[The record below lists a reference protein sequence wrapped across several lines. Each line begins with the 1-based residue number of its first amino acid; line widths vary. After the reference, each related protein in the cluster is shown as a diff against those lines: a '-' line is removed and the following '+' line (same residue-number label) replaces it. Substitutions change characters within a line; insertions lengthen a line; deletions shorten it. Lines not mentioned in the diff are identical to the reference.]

1 MKSRNKSMFGSFVMT
16 SLLVGAALLGDN
28 SAIQAD
34 ETQSLLVTEIAPNIQ
49 GPEDYEYLEVHNA
62 STNKVNLADYSFQ
75 YVYTDGSYD
84 NINLSVPDYTVESKE
99 TVVLWFN
106 KTGAATESFREH
118 FPSTRDD
125 VTILEF
131 SGDGFT
137 GMSNGGNR
145 GITITDANQSLVSS
159 ADYLQEEVSED
170 LSKHFQ
176 IQSGK
181 AEMNTYQT
189 SSPATP
195 GDIHAEQVTIPSAD
209 NPEPVITHT
218 PVTTVDG
225 SQNLT
230 IQTKIEDDQDL
241 ITATLHYQTH
251 PKLNWQTVPLT
262 SEDQINFSAE
272 IPYEQF
278 LGESLNYYIEVTDGS
293 NTVTSP
299 EDKTAPYSAAVTIE
313 SSIDP
318 QSVPRL
324 LLTEVTP
331 DTVNVDGS
339 DGYEFIEGYNNTSQ
353 PINLKDYQILYRYP
367 SSSQLEWD
375 LTEDLVIEPQQPFI
389 IWIKNGANDDLTIE
403 DFNDNFGTDLTKEE
417 LTTVQADGMANGSQR
432 SIIIADDLGT
442 ELSVSTYNAIEKDT
456 AENQGITYKYPVSGT
471 SMVKTGT
478 APLATPGT
486 LLNGQTPAEP
496 VQVSDDTEGPSITHE
511 PSASVKSGSD
521 LKIEAQVT
529 DNKQI
534 NTVSL
539 SYKNVDAEEWM
550 RLEMKAVQGKADV
563 YEAVIPSRDTR
574 TGNLTYKIE
583 ASDSVNV
590 AETEL
595 YSVDVQAADYDAQ
608 QMPMLLITEVV
619 PDSVNVNGL
628 DGYEY
633 IEVYNNSSKDIDF
646 KDYKLRYRYPME
658 GPAADLLWSPEQEN
672 VIIPSGQSV
681 VFWIKNTGNQDK
693 TAGDFNENYGKDLEV
708 GQNLFTIQSNGMSNS
723 GNRGLVVATNTGHEI
738 VTTEYNDEANKK
750 DPSANKG
757 IVYAFPTD
765 GSNKMVKVS
774 SAVKEATPAAV
785 ETYQIPETLV
795 ETTEDQEEPQ
805 VEDLTNIKEVN
816 EKDNLQLRFDASD
829 NKEVKTVTLY
839 YKNNAQKEYTSVDLQ
854 EDYDD
859 GFYHHTIY
867 SPVMIGKENID
878 YYLEVSDGTNS
889 ISTEKKNVQ
898 IIGNEQQTGLR
909 LNVEDEKV
917 LTGETLLKA
926 TSSSENYD
934 QIDLS
939 IDGRSVTSE
948 TYRSLE
954 QPAYFAFDVK
964 KTNLYFKNGVTMDEE
979 TLLIFDD
986 TINTYQTMTVP
997 VEPENI
1003 PYGESTTI
1011 AIRSG
1016 TKVSPFDQESE
1027 ENRDDFYVKNVRM
1040 VLSDGT
1046 VIYDP
1051 KYNQPDQELSI
1062 GDGGASIPTLEFSF
1076 DLPDEP
1082 FISKT
1087 YTWDTT
1093 AYEEGN
1099 HTIETSDGEDTK
1111 QAEVV
1116 VDNSAPVVTASV
1128 DENTEYKG
1136 EFTIDAD
1143 MEDQFSG
1150 VTEVTALLDGE
1161 PIELPYQTSSA
1172 KLTPGE
1178 HSFEVTATD
1187 LVGNQAQE
1195 QVTFNVV
1202 EEHPYQPEV
1211 LSPKDGAENVKTNAS
1226 LSVKVSDPTSDD
1238 MLVEYFEGAEYKPG
1252 DSEIQVF
1259 SNSSTTEPPTEL
1271 SSNSDKPLKETD
1283 IEKITSNDQAYFTTK
1298 STEEFPYHR
1307 FEVEVGQELTESDRV
1322 ELNWEGKSLPGRK
1335 VSMYVWNFSTNE
1347 WDLKQW
1353 KVAEEQDFSLT
1364 TQLKDMSYISE
1375 GKVHVLI
1382 QDEIAKETPFD
1393 YTLVWMSDTQYYSES
1408 YPYIYKD
1415 MVDWVA
1421 ANKETFNIPYVFHT
1435 GDLVDEWDDD
1445 QQWNYA
1451 DEYMNVL
1458 EGAGLPYG
1466 VLAGNHDVNQK
1477 NNDYTQYSKYFGA
1490 SRFNNQPTYGESYKD
1505 NRGHYDL
1512 LSVNGNDFLMLYMGW
1527 GVTQEDLDWM
1537 NSVLAQYPDRM
1548 AFLSLHEYLLVSG
1561 NRSPLGEDIYKQVV
1575 EPNENVVAVLSGHYH
1590 DSETLIDEIDDDGD
1604 GTADRKV
1611 YQMLADYQGGP
1622 EGGQGY
1628 LRLLHVNPN
1637 ENKIYV
1643 KTYSPYLDD
1652 YNYYDAGNYPGKD
1665 EFIIDLPLQPK
1676 EKQVSTDHFEVNVFT
1691 DQEVGKA
1698 RTAKSDHKA
1707 KVSWKHLNE
1716 ETEYNWYVKV
1726 SDQFGGETISPV
1738 WSFTTESKQKKEK
1751 VKDEKDKENK
1761 QDEGKPL
1768 KVKEKKGKWEIKL
1781 PNTFKHE
1788 NVKKESISIKNDQ
1801 DVRIEGTILVK
1812 KDGRTIEFTPEN
1824 SQSKDD
1830 TYVLSVKELEEE
1842 LVFELDY

>member
-1 MKSRNKSMFGSFVMT
+1 MKRRNKNMVRSFVMS
-16 SLLVGAALLGDN
+16 SLLLGAALIGDH
-28 SAIQAD
+28 SVIKAE
-34 ETQSLLVTEIAPNIQ
+34 ETQSLLVTEIAPNIE
-49 GPEDYEYLEVHNA
+49 GPEDYEYFEVYNSSTEKINLE
-62 STNKVNLADYSFQ
+62 DYSFQ

-84 NINLSVPDYTVESKE
+84 DITLSVPDYTVASKE

-106 KTGAATESFREH
+106 KTGATTESFREH
-118 FPSTRDD
+118 FPSTRED

-131 SGDGFT
+131 SGEGFT

-145 GITITDANQSLVSS
+145 GITITDANQGLVSS
-159 ADYLQEEVSED
+159 AVYSKEEVSED

-176 IQSGK
+176 IQSGN

-189 SSPATP
+189 SSHATP
-195 GDIHAEQVTIPSAD
+195 GDIHAEQVVIPSED
-209 NPEPVITHT
+209 NSAPVITHT
-218 PVTTVDG
+218 PVNTVDG
-225 SQNLT
+225 GQNLT
-230 IQTKIEDDQDL
+230 IQTKIEDDQDV

-251 PKLNWQTVPLT
+251 PQMNWQSVSLT
-262 SEDQINFSAE
+262 TEDQTNFAAE

-278 LGESLNYYIEVTDGS
+278 LGESLTYFIEVTDGS
-293 NTVTSP
+293 NTVTYP
-299 EDKTAPYSAAVTIE
+299 EDRTKPFSVAVTIE
-313 SSIDP
+313 DSADP
-318 QSVPRL
+318 QSVPKL

-331 DTVNVDGS
+331 DTVNVGGS

-353 PINLKDYQILYRYP
+353 PINLKDYQIIYRYP

-375 LTEDLVIEPQQPFI
+375 LTEDLTIGPQQPFV
-389 IWIKNGANDDLTIE
+389 IWIKNGANDDLTID
-403 DFNDNFGTDLTKEE
+403 DFNENFGTELTKEE
-417 LTTVQADGMANGSQR
+417 LTTVSSDGMANGSQR

-442 ELSVSTYNAIEKDT
+442 ELSVSTYNANEMDT
-456 AENQGITYKYPVSGT
+456 AENQGITYKYPSSGT

-478 APLATPGT
+478 APLGTPGI

-496 VQVSDDTEGPSITHE
+496 VEISDDTEAPFISHE
-511 PSASVKSGSD
+511 PIDSVKSGND

-539 SYKNVDAEEWM
+539 SYKNVEAEEWM
-550 RLEMKAVQGKADV
+550 RLDMKAVQGKMDV
-563 YEAVIPSRDTR
+563 YEAVIPSRDKR

-583 ASDSVNV
+583 ATDGVHV
-590 AETEL
+590 AETET
-595 YSVDVQAADYDAQ
+595 YTVNVQTADYDAEQ
-608 QMPMLLITEVV
+608 VPTLLITEVV

-633 IEVYNNSSKDIDF
+633 IEVYNNSSKDMNF

-658 GPAADLLWSPEQEN
+658 GPAADLLWSPEQED

-681 VFWIKNTGNQDK
+681 VFWIKNTGNQGQ
-693 TAGDFNENYGKDLEV
+693 TADDFNENYGTDLEI

-738 VTTEYNDEANKK
+738 ITTEYNDEANKK
-750 DPSANKG
+750 DPSSNKG

-774 SAVKEATPAAV
+774 SAVKEATPASV
-785 ETYQIPETLV
+785 ETYQIPEMFI
-795 ETTEDQEEPQ
+795 ETIEDQEDPEL
-805 VEDLTNIKEVN
+805 EDLTNIKEVN
-816 EKDNLQLRFDASD
+816 EQENLELRFDARD
-829 NKEVKTVTLY
+829 NQEVKTVTLY
-839 YKNNAQKEYTSVDLQ
+839 YKNNTQKEFTTVDLQ

-867 SPVMIGKENID
+867 SPIMIGRENIE
-878 YYLEVSDGTNS
+878 YYLEVSDGTNT
-889 ISTEKKNVQ
+889 ITTEKKTVQ
-898 IIGNEQQTGLR
+898 IIGNDQQTGLR

-934 QIDLS
+934 QIELS

-964 KTNLYFKNGVTMDEE
+964 KTNLYFKNGVTMNDE

-986 TINTYQTMTVP
+986 TVNTYQTMTVSI
-997 VEPENI
+997 EPENI

-1051 KYNQPDQELSI
+1051 KYNKPDQELSI

-1076 DLPDEP
+1076 DLPEEP

-1087 YTWDTT
+1087 YKWDTT

-1099 HTIETSDGEDTK
+1099 HTIETSDGGDTK

-1116 VDNSAPVVTASV
+1116 IDNSAPVITASV

-1136 EFTIDAD
+1136 AFTLDAD
-1143 MEDQFSG
+1143 IEDQWSG

-1161 PIELPYQTSSA
+1161 TIELPYQTSSA
-1172 KLTPGE
+1172 KLSPGE

-1187 LVGNQAQE
+1187 LVGNQAEE
-1195 QVTFNVV
+1195 QVTFKVV

-1211 LSPKDGAENVKTNAS
+1211 LSPADGAENVKNNAS

-1238 MLVEYFEGAEYKPG
+1238 MLVEFYKGDEYEPG
-1252 DSEIQVF
+1252 DSEIQVY
-1259 SNSSTTEPPTEL
+1259 SSSSTTEPPTEL
-1271 SSNSDKPLKETD
+1271 SSSSDKLLQETD
-1283 IEKITSNDQAYFTTK
+1283 IEKINSNDQTYFTTT
-1298 STEEFPYHR
+1298 STEKFPYHR
-1307 FEVEVGQELTESDRV
+1307 FEVEVGQELTESDRL

-1335 VSMYVWNFSTNE
+1335 VSMYVWNFSTSE

-1353 KVAEEQDFSLT
+1353 KVAEEQDFALT
-1364 TQLKDMSYISE
+1364 AQLKDMSYISD
-1375 GKVHVLI
+1375 GKVQVLI

-1421 ANKETFNIPYVFHT
+1421 ANKETLNIPYVFHT

-1445 QQWNYA
+1445 QQWSYA

-1477 NNDYTQYSKYFGA
+1477 NNDYSQYSKYFGA
-1490 SRFNNQPTYGESYKD
+1490 SRFENQPTYGESYKD

-1512 LSVNGNDFLMLYMGW
+1512 VSVNGNDFLMLYMGW
-1527 GVTQEDLDWM
+1527 GVIQEDLDWM

-1548 AFLSLHEYLLVSG
+1548 AFLSFHEYLLVSG

-1643 KTYSPYLDD
+1643 KTYSPYLDN
-1652 YNYYDAGNYPGKD
+1652 YNYYDAATYPGKD

-1676 EKQVSTDHFEVNVFT
+1676 EKEVSTDTFEVNVFT

-1707 KVSWKHLNE
+1707 KVLWKDLNE
-1716 ETEYNWYVKV
+1716 ETEYSWYVKV
-1726 SDQFGGETISPV
+1726 SDQFSGETISPV
-1738 WSFTTESKQKKEK
+1738 WSFTTEANHKKDKGEDEKEK
-1751 VKDEKDKENK
+1751 KNK
-1761 QDEGKPL
+1761 NDQVKPL
-1768 KVKEKKGKWEIKL
+1768 KVKEKKGKWVIKL
-1781 PNTFKHE
+1781 PNTLKNE
-1788 NVKKESISIKNDQ
+1788 NIGEASIRIKNEEDK
-1801 DVRIEGTILVK
+1801 RIKGTILMK
-1812 KDGRTIEFTPEN
+1812 KNGKKIEFTPDN
-1824 SQSKDD
+1824 AVLKDD
-1830 TYVLSVKELEEE
+1830 TYVLLIAGLEKEF
-1842 LVFELDY
+1842 VFKLDY